1 MKRIAGLV
9 IVLSIAATARAQQ
22 DFSKVEITVTKVGGA
37 VYMLQGAG
45 GNIGVSVG
53 EDGILVVDDQYA
65 PLAPKIKAA
74 LKGIS
79 DKPIR
84 LLLNTHY
91 HGDHTGGN
99 EIFGAEAP
107 IIAQEN
113 VRKRLSSGTTTL
125 GQVNPPSP
133 RGALP
138 IVTFENNVSVHLN
151 GEEIRA
157 VFYPHGHTDGDSVI
171 FFTKSNVVHMGDDFF
186 NGMFPFIDV
195 DNGGS
200 VMGMIASVDKVLS
213 TLRDDAKVIP
223 GHGPLSDKA
232 GLAAFSKMLKGT
244 SGVIAKAV
252 REGTTPAQ
260 LKSQKAFAEWDSWSK
275 GFLGA
280 DRFIDMLYA
289 DLSRK

>member
-1 MKRIAGLV
+1 MKRIAGF
-9 IVLSIAATARAQQ
+9 IFVLALAATAQAQQ
-22 DFSKVEITVTKVGGA
+22 DFSKVEVTVTKVAGP
-37 VYMLQGAG
+37 VSMLQGAG
-45 GNIGVSVG
+45 GNIGVSAG
-53 EDGILVVDDQYA
+53 DDGVLIVDDQYA

-74 LKGIS
+74 IRTIT

-84 LLLNTHY
+84 LVVNTHY

-99 EIFGAEAP
+99 EFFGSEAT

-113 VRKRLSSGTTTL
+113 VRKRLASGSTAL
-125 GQVNPPSP
+125 GNSVPPAAH
-133 RGALP
+133 GALP
-138 IVTFENNVSVHLN
+138 IVTFENSVSIHLN
-151 GEEIRA
+151 GEEVRA
-157 VFYPHGHTDGDSVI
+157 VFFPHGHTDGDCVI

-200 VMGMIASVDKVLS
+200 VMGMIAADDKVLS

-223 GHGPLSDKA
+223 GHGALSDKA

-244 SGVIAKAV
+244 SAIVAKAV
-252 REGTTPAQ
+252 KEGTTPAQ
-260 LKSQKAFAEWDSWSK
+260 LKAQKAFAEWDSWGQ
-275 GFLGA
+275 GFVKA
-280 DRFIDMLYA
+280 DFFIDMLYA

>member
-1 MKRIAGLV
+1 MKRIAGL
-9 IVLSIAATARAQQ
+9 IFVLAIAATARAQQ
-22 DFSKVEITVTKVGGA
+22 DFSKVEITTTKVAGA

-45 GNIGVSVG
+45 GNIGLSVG

-74 LKGIS
+74 IRSIS

-84 LLLNTHY
+84 LVVNTHY

-99 EIFGAEAP
+99 EFFGAEAP

-113 VRKRLSSGTTTL
+113 VRKRLASGATVL
-125 GQVNPPSP
+125 GNAVPPSP

-157 VFYPHGHTDGDSVI
+157 VFFPHGHTDGDCVI
-171 FFTKSNVVHMGDDFF
+171 FFPKSNVVHMGDDFF

-200 VMGMIASVDKVLS
+200 VMGMIANVDKVLS
-213 TLRDDAKVIP
+213 TLAADAKVIP

-232 GLAAFSKMLKGT
+232 GLAAFAKMLKGT
-244 SGVIAKAV
+244 SGVIAKALKN
-252 REGTTPAQ
+252 GTTPAQ
-260 LKSQKAFAEWDSWSK
+260 LKEQKAFAEWDSWGQ
-275 GFLGA
+275 GFVKA